1 MHKLAPRADIKK
13 ELFKISAPAKKPAA
27 KKESSSEED
36 SSDEEE
42 KPKAKAGKK
51 FSKLKTELY
60 QNPLT
65 AKIFTVFDH
74 SLLES
79 VTQRSMGWEVPRYL
93 RIQVH
98 KKVKEKITDYW
109 R

>member
-13 ELFKISAPAKKPAA
+13 VLFKISAPAKKPAA

-42 KPKAKAGKK
+42 KPKAKSGKK

-65 AKIFTVFDH
+65 AKIFTVFGH
-74 SLLES
+74 SLLKDRVLHKEAWVVKFLGTLES
-79 VTQRSMGWEVPRYL
+79 RSTKRS
-93 RIQVH
+93 
-98 KKVKEKITDYW
+98 KK

>member
-13 ELFKISAPAKKPAA
+13 VLFKISAPAKKPAA

-60 QNPLT
+60 QNP
-65 AKIFTVFDH
+65 FNCQDFH
-74 SLLES
+74 CFWS
-79 VTQRSMGWEVPRYL
+79 
-93 RIQVH
+93 
-98 KKVKEKITDYW
+98 
-109 R
+109 